1 MATAMTETRK
11 NGKELSIKEM
21 LMTDGAKKQ
30 FAAAMPKHCSPD
42 RMARVALTALTR
54 TPKLASCTPE
64 SFFECMISL
73 SQWGLEPDGRRAH
86 LIPYGNKCTLII
98 DYKGLV
104 ELCWRS
110 GQVAMIHA
118 DVVCENDVFSTD
130 QGEIVT
136 HKIDLKKDRGPMYAV
151 YAKVKLINGASKC
164 EVMSKKEVDAIRSRS
179 KSGGSGPWGTDYNEM
194 AKKTV
199 FRRLTKWLPL
209 SAEVMDATYGDD
221 DVPVTLDA
229 ASFKAPL
236 KTLDS
241 LTDQLAI
248 GTSEPSDE
256 ATAPEIDDE
265 AAMAAEAYAREQA
278 EASGELFTKGK
289 GAANYD

>member
-1 MATAMTETRK
+1 MATAMTERK

-21 LMTDGAKKQ
+21 MMTDAAKKQ

-42 RMARVALTALTR
+42 RMARIAITALSK
-54 TPKLASCTPE
+54 TPKLAQCTPE

-104 ELCWRS
+104 ELVWRS

-118 DVVCENDVFSTD
+118 DVVCENDIFETD
-130 QGEIVT
+130 QGEVLK

-164 EVMSKKEVDAIRSRS
+164 EVMSKKEVDAIRARS
-179 KSGGSGPWGTDYNEM
+179 KSGGSGPWVTDYNEM

-209 SAEVMDATYGDD
+209 SAEVMDASYGDD
-221 DVPVTLDA
+221 DVPATIDA
-229 ASFKAPL
+229 NTFKQPA

-241 LTDQLAI
+241 LTDQLRL
-248 GTSEPSDE
+248 GQEEE
-256 ATAPEIDDE
+256 AVDAEIDDD

-278 EASGELFTKGK
+278 EAGHQLG
-289 GAANYD
+289 D

>member
-1 MATAMTETRK
+1 MTERK

-54 TPKLASCTPE
+54 TPKLAQCTPE

-104 ELCWRS
+104 ELVWRS

-118 DVVCENDVFSTD
+118 DVVCENDIFATD
-130 QGEIVT
+130 QGEVIT
-136 HKIDLKKDRGPMYAV
+136 HKIDLKKDRGAMYAA

-164 EVMSKKEVDAIRSRS
+164 EVMSKKEIDAIRSRS
-179 KSGGSGPWGTDYNEM
+179 KSGGSGPWQTDYNEM

-221 DVPVTLDA
+221 DVPVTIDTA
-229 ASFKAPL
+229 TFKAPA
-236 KTLDS
+236 KTLDG
-241 LTDQLAI
+241 LADQLAI
-248 GTSEPSDE
+248 GSDE
-256 ATAPEIDDE
+256 AVDPEIDDE
-265 AAMAAEAYAREQA
+265 EAMRVEAARHEAME
-278 EASGELFTKGK
+278 SGELFGK
-289 GAANYD
+289 GPSTYE